1 MKDLVEKFLAR
12 VPVGSVVK
20 ISQECKRQVGDA
32 VDSARVKFLKAKLD
46 ESSQEIIFLK
56 DENKRLKRALSNITS
71 YVYKE
76 SAHVQKYVKNL
87 KKEKVSE

>member
-1 MKDLVEKFLAR
+1 M
-12 VPVGSVVK
+12 VK

-32 VDSARVKFLKAKLD
+32 VDSARIKLLKAKLD
-46 ESSQEIIFLK
+46 ESSQEIDFLK
-56 DENKRLKRALSNITS
+56 DENRRLKKVLSNIVS

-76 SAHVQKYVKNL
+76 NAYVHRHVKNL